1 MAKNMMGGGMGNL
14 MKQAQKMQSKIVK
27 IQEEMAEKTIEGSAG
42 GGMVTVVA
50 NGKQEI
56 VSIRLEPEVVDPE
69 DMEMLEDMVVAAV
82 NEALKKSQEMVA
94 EAMSAITGGMNIPGL
109 M

>member
-1 MAKNMMGGGMGNL
+1 MAKNIMGGMGNL

-42 GGMVTVVA
+42 GGMVTAVA

-56 VSIRLEPEVVDPE
+56 VSIKLEPEVVNPE

-82 NEALKKSQEMVA
+82 NDALKKSQEMVA
-94 EAMSAITGGMNIPGL
+94 EAMSQITGGMNIPGL